1 MADPVDLAT
10 DSAVDVNQVVLD
22 GLKHVQEVESKHE
35 CERCEDD
42 IPEERRK
49 LGNVTLCVF
58 CQSALERKTKVF

>member
-22 GLKHVQEVESKHE
+22 GLKNVQDIESNHF
-35 CERCEDD
+35 CEKCEDD

-49 LGNVTLCVF
+49 LKNVTLCVF
-58 CQSALERKTKVF
+58 CQTDLERKAKMF